1 EHAIA
6 TDACA
11 VVSRRD
17 GAGVA
22 RTADASAD
30 GSVVVAAIA
39 ANPRNLGRR
48 LIKKRDVALV
58 GRSGSMGIRLRDIL
72 RFECRIRAIDQVTGE
87 IAVSAIA
94 GPVVPG
100 IDREK
105 GRGTCRKPCR
115 GGVAPEILLAQLKAI
130 REIPKTHGRCPHPKS
145 IHADWTDASRDRMSR
160 RQARCRVVNSSTD
173 VWGVELDS
181 TTPVWVR
188 Q

>member
-1 EHAIA
+1 MGVRTAMRPCHRDVDRTEDRDGSVHHGALEHAIA

-30 GSVVVAAIA
+30 GSVV
-39 ANPRNLGRR
+39 
-48 LIKKRDVALV
+48 
-58 GRSGSMGIRLRDIL
+58 
-72 RFECRIRAIDQVTGE
+72 
-87 IAVSAIA
+87 VSAIA